1 MYSVTRPG
9 HINGF
14 FSESREIMQFSTAAK
29 AKKGINPIS
38 SPRKKIITKKR
49 EKN

>member
-38 SPRKKIITKKR
+38 KIITKKR